1 MKRGLLIIDRGSR
14 EKEASKELEII
25 CERIKA
31 KTNYVFT
38 DFCFLEVIPPYIEEG
53 ITKCL
58 KEDIDSLTIVPYFLY
73 PGKKVK
79 NAVTNVM
86 KLQKNTKVKF

>member
-1 MKRGLLIIDRGSR
+1 MKRGLLLIDRGSR
-14 EKEASKELEII
+14 EKEASEELKII
-25 CERIKA
+25 CEEIKA

-58 KEDIDSLTIVPYFLY
+58 KEDID
-73 PGKKVK
+73 
-79 NAVTNVM
+79 
-86 KLQKNTKVKF
+86 